1 VRTFLVTGPGGA
13 GTSTLSAAVAVRE
26 ARAGHRVT
34 LLTRRC
40 PVVADLGAVA
50 GLTVATVDPQ
60 SGLERFW
67 AGHADLLAGLA
78 PGLDLPPAASVVPV
92 PGTAE
97 VSRLAALA
105 RIETDVLVV
114 DAGPL
119 DDAVALV
126 GLPGA
131 LRWWL
136 DQLMPARLRALAALG
151 GVLPGAAV
159 PGDAP
164 GGIRAALAALPALE
178 QLVAGGPL
186 ADPGAVQ
193 VLLVATARTGDAA
206 ALRSAATALALHGA
220 VPAAVLARVLP
231 GDVGPWWAARVAEQ
245 DAVLPRL
252 AEVGP
257 LVAVAERPTSPLTAD
272 DLAGLLP
279 AAGLP
284 TAAAAAPPAP
294 VRAGNGWEMTV
305 ALPFAERGGVELTRF
320 GDVLVLTAAGARRS
334 VRLDP
339 LLRRCL
345 VTGGRLDAP
354 GGPGARLVVGFEPD
368 PDLWPADLL
377 AAHGSTA

>member
-1 VRTFLVTGPGGA
+1 MRTFLVTGPGGA

-26 ARAGHRVT
+26 ARAGQRVT
-34 LLTRRC
+34 LLTRRP
-40 PVVADLGAVA
+40 PVADDLGAVP
-50 GLTVATVDPQ
+50 GLTVVTVDAQ

-67 AGHADLLAGLA
+67 AGHADLLAGLV

-97 VSRLAALA
+97 VARLAALA
-105 RIETDVLVV
+105 RADADVLVV

-119 DDAVALV
+119 EDAVALV

-136 DQLMPARLRALAALG
+136 DQLVPARLRALAALG
-151 GVLPGAAV
+151 GVLPGAV
-159 PGDAP
+159 PGEAP
-164 GGIRAALAALPALE
+164 GRVRAALAALPPLE

-193 VLLVATARTGDAA
+193 VLLVATARAGDAT

-231 GDVGPWWAARVAEQ
+231 GDAGPWWAARLAEQ
-245 DAVLPRL
+245 EAVLPRL
-252 AEVGP
+252 AEVGT
-257 LVAVAERPTSPLTAD
+257 LVAVAERPSSPVTAD

-279 AAGLP
+279 AAALP
-284 TAAAAAPPAP
+284 TATAAAPPAP
-294 VRAGNGWEMTV
+294 VPAGNGWELTV
-305 ALPFAERGGVELTRF
+305 ALPFADRGGVELTRF

-339 LLRRCL
+339 LLRRCR
-345 VTGGRLDAP
+345 VTGGRLEAP